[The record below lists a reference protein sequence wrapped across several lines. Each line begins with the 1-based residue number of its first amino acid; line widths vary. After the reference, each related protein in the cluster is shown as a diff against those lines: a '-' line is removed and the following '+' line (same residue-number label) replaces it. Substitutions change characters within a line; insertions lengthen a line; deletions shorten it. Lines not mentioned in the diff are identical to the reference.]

1 MSGPRHAG
9 AERSAGGLGLV
20 LAVTLLA
27 QVLMAFAH
35 MVPAVMAPRVAGDL
49 GVAPESLGLF
59 MLVAGVT
66 AVVASP
72 FLGALI
78 HRFGAFRLNQ
88 LGVIAVALA
97 MLAGA
102 TGWVPML
109 LVCAFLLGTGMT
121 TAMPTAAQLLARVT
135 PPHRLSLV
143 LSIRQA
149 GVPIG
154 YALTGLVVPALL
166 LVIDWRHALALIAL
180 ALLASALLEA
190 PLRSRIEGGPPAAAR
205 VGGGAG
211 SGAASLSAL
220 MRSVLANRN
229 LLAISVCAMS
239 YSFAQSALM
248 VYLVSY
254 LNLQLG
260 YSLASAGAVMALS
273 LSVALVARLVWG
285 WVADRAG
292 TFRVLGGL
300 GLASSLLSG
309 VAACF
314 TPAWPVWLVCVV
326 VAGLGATMTAWNGVY
341 AGGVVRLSPAGEA
354 GAIMGASNVFG
365 YVGMLLGPSLGALA
379 ISVSGTY
386 AAAFI
391 LSIVVTLPVAWKL
404 LAAAR
409 AGSDRRGHAVGHERH
424 DRHDRA

>member
-1 MSGPRHAG
+1 MNAPPG
-9 AERSAGGLGLV
+9 APAATTSAGLGLV
-20 LAVTLLA
+20 LTVTLLV
-27 QVLMAFAH
+27 QVMMAFAH
-35 MVPAVMAPRVAGDL
+35 MVPAVTAPRVAGDL

-72 FLGALI
+72 FLGTLI

-88 LGVIAVALA
+88 FGVIAVALA

-109 LVCAFLLGTGMT
+109 LVCAMLLGLGMT

-135 PPHRLSLV
+135 PPHRLSVV

-166 LVIDWRHALALIAL
+166 LVIDWRLVLALIAL

-190 PLRSRIEGGPPAAAR
+190 PLRSRIEGGPPMAAR
-205 VGGGAG
+205 AGG
-211 SGAASLSAL
+211 GAASLPAL
-220 MRSVLANRN
+220 MRSVLANRR
-229 LLAISVCAMS
+229 LLAISLCSMS

-254 LNLQLG
+254 LNLELG
-260 YSLASAGAVMALS
+260 YSLASAGAVMSLS

-285 WVADRAG
+285 WVADRVG
-292 TFRVLGGL
+292 TFIVLGGL
-300 GLASSLLSG
+300 GLASAVLSG
-309 VAACF
+309 IAACF
-314 TPAWPVWLVCVV
+314 SPAWPVWLVCTVA
-326 VAGLGATMTAWNGVY
+326 AGLGATMTAWNGVY

-379 ISVSGTY
+379 ISLTGTY
-386 AAAFI
+386 AAAYI
-391 LSIVVTLPVAWKL
+391 LSVVVTLPVAWKL
-404 LAAAR
+404 LALAR
-409 AGSDRRGHAVGHERH
+409 SGN
-424 DRHDRA
+424 DRHGRS